1 MGATIT
7 LQTDSGK
14 HSPVISGDL
23 KWLGHYLVG
32 AHLREWSDWPD
43 VIGNIAERF
52 QIDLAPIE
60 KVFDPN
66 SDEAAAWEVTAQPPG
81 ELADCLRRLVQALTN
96 NPSVFSGME
105 LAPLQLAPE
114 HLQGHREYFLE
125 GHFLE
130 DLTDLLREAE
140 WAEKSGEERVRLYYG

>member
-1 MGATIT
+1 M
-7 LQTDSGK
+7 
-14 HSPVISGDL
+14 
-23 KWLGHYLVG
+23 
-32 AHLREWSDWPD
+32 
-43 VIGNIAERF
+43 
-52 QIDLAPIE
+52 
-60 KVFDPN
+60 
-66 SDEAAAWEVTAQPPG
+66 
-81 ELADCLRRLVQALTN
+81 QALTD

-130 DLTDLLREAE
+130 DLTDLLRGAE